1 MSNDA
6 KGCYDCIAHV
16 VVDLA
21 LRRLGIP
28 KPALQ
33 SMIEAIQNMEHHIR
47 TAFGDSEEH
56 YGNDGGP
63 PPQVLLQG
71 NGTGPAGWYSI
82 AHLMIKILQ
91 GMGFGYNAIT
101 PIFQRAFQITC
112 FAFVDDTNIVHATT
126 DPDKPSADLIQE
138 AQTALTKWEDL
149 LRATGGA
156 LAPEKSYWYFLNVIQ
171 KGGHWVYA
179 RPTDNNFTLQLGNGY
194 VIQRHHM
201 DTSQEALGIQIRPDC
216 SMADEKQVP
225 IG

>member
-33 SMIEAIQNMEHHIR
+33 SMIEAIQNMEHHMR
-47 TAFGDSEEH
+47 TALGDSEEH

-63 PPQVLLQG
+63 PPQGLLQG
-71 NGTGPAGWYSI
+71 NGAGPAGWYSI

-101 PIFQRAFQITC
+101 PIFQRAFQVTC
-112 FAFVDDTNIVHATT
+112 FAFVDDTDIVHATT
-126 DPDKPSADLIQE
+126 DPEKPSEDLIQE
-138 AQTALTKWEDL
+138 AQTALTNG
-149 LRATGGA
+149 RI
-156 LAPEKSYWYFLNVIQ
+156 SYVPQEGLSHQRKAIGTSSTSYK
-171 KGGHWVYA
+171 KGE
-179 RPTDNNFTLQLGNGY
+179 NGY
-194 VIQRHHM
+194 MQALWTTTSHYNWIM
-201 DTSQEALGIQIRPDC
+201 D
-216 SMADEKQVP
+216 M
-225 IG
+225 

>member
-1 MSNDA
+1 
-6 KGCYDCIAHV
+6 
-16 VVDLA
+16 
-21 LRRLGIP
+21 
-28 KPALQ
+28 
-33 SMIEAIQNMEHHIR
+33 MEHHIR

-63 PPQVLLQG
+63 PPQGLLQG

-91 GMGFGYNAIT
+91 SLGFSYNAIT

-112 FAFVDDTNIVHATT
+112 FAFVDDTDIVHATT
-126 DPDKPSADLIQE
+126 DPGKPLELLIQE

-171 KGGHWVYA
+171 RGGKWVYA
-179 RPTDNNFTLQLGNGY
+179 KPTDDTTRKWIRYTTTPCGHESRSIGHPDTPRLLYEGRKCYLLDKVTKRCDSIRARKLHGY
-194 VIQRHHM
+194 
-201 DTSQEALGIQIRPDC
+201 EA
-216 SMADEKQVP
+216 
-225 IG
+225 